1 MTRRP
6 RSAAME
12 PARNGR
18 DDPAADLPGLHRVPA
33 AMEPARNG
41 RDDAED
47 SPHDAEIVV
56 AAMEPARNGRD
67 DNLPRK
73 LQAAP
78 AAPQW
83 SPPVMGGMTRPAP
96 DPPRPRQGAAMEPAR
111 NGRDD

>member
-18 DDPAADLPGLHRVPA
+18 DDPPVLR
-33 AMEPARNG
+33 G
-41 RDDAED
+41 RALRGRPQW
-47 SPHDAEIVV
+47 SPPVMGGMTSRLIYPVYTVYRPQWSPPVMGGMTQKIPHTT
-56 AAMEPARNGRD
+56 
-67 DNLPRK
+67 PRSSS
-73 LQAAP
+73 
-78 AAPQW
+78 PQW